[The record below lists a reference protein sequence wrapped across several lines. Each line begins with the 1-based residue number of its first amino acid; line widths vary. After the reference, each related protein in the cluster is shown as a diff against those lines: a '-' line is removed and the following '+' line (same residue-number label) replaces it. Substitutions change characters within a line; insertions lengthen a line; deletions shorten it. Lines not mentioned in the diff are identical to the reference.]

1 MILIDILTGLTV
13 LAYICRLDGIQAT
26 RHRPAVVL
34 VHALGAIV
42 SALACGHAVLGDV
55 VGVGPA
61 VYVGWAAAVL
71 WLGLTLRQYR
81 HGPPADALQSRFV
94 EHQR

>member
-1 MILIDILTGLTV
+1 MILDILTGLTV
-13 LAYICRLDGIQAT
+13 LAYICRGDALMAT
-26 RHRPAVVL
+26 KHRPAVVL
-34 VHALGAIV
+34 VHVLGAIV

-61 VYVGWAAAVL
+61 VYVGWGAAVL

-81 HGPPADALQSRFV
+81 HGPPPDALQSRFV
-94 EHQR
+94 EQRR